1 MGIKLKLCGMRRRQ
15 DIDYVNEYCPDY
27 VGFILSDGFRR
38 SVGLGTFCELAS
50 GLDKGIKRVGVF
62 VNEPVENM
70 LKYYPEE
77 LDVFQLHGDED
88 EKYIELLRK
97 SIPES
102 CEIWKAVRVRS
113 ADDIERWNGSGVDK
127 LLLDA
132 FQEGVVGGTGK
143 TADWSVI
150 TSANIQKPFFA
161 AGGITAKNFI
171 EAAIVLNP
179 YGIDLSGGIETDGV
193 KDKAK
198 IAEIIQLKNKLNEE
212 R

>member
-1 MGIKLKLCGMRRRQ
+1 MEIKLKLCGMRRRQ
-15 DIDYVNEYCPDY
+15 DMDYVNEYRPDY

-50 GLDKGIKRVGVF
+50 CLDRGIKRVGVF
-62 VNEPVENM
+62 VNEPLQDM

-88 EKYIELLRK
+88 EKYIEQLRQN
-97 SIPES
+97 IPES
-102 CEIWKAVRVRS
+102 CEIWKAVRVKS
-113 ADDIERWNGSGVDK
+113 AADIRRWNGSAADR

-143 TADWSVI
+143 VADWDLI
-150 TSANIQKPFFA
+150 AAANIQKPFFA
-161 AGGITAKNFI
+161 AGGITAENFI
-171 EAAIVLNP
+171 EAAARLHP

-193 KDKAK
+193 KDRAK
-198 IAEIIQLKNKLNEE
+198 IAEIIRLKNKFNREG
-212 R
+212 

>member
-15 DIDYVNEYCPDY
+15 DIDYVTEYRPDY

-50 GLDKGIKRVGVF
+50 CLDKAIKRVGVF
-62 VNEPVENM
+62 VNEPIENL

-88 EKYIELLRK
+88 EKYIEQLRGN
-97 SIPES
+97 IPES
-102 CEIWKAVRVRS
+102 CEIWKAVRVKS
-113 ADDIERWNGSGVDK
+113 TADIERWNGSAADK

-132 FQEGVVGGTGK
+132 FQEGAVGGTGK
-143 TADWSVI
+143 TADWDLI
-150 TSANIQKPFFA
+150 KAAKIEKPFFA
-161 AGGITAKNFI
+161 AGGINAENFT
-171 EAAIVLNP
+171 EAATALQP
-179 YGIDLSGGIETDGV
+179 YVIDLSGGIETDGV

-198 IAEIIQLKNKLNEE
+198 IAEIIRLKNKINEE

>member
-1 MGIKLKLCGMRRRQ
+1 MGIKLKLCGMRRRE
-15 DIDYVNEYCPDY
+15 DIDYVNEYRPDY

-62 VNEPVENM
+62 VNEPLETL

-77 LDVFQLHGDED
+77 LEVFQLHGDED
-88 EKYIELLRK
+88 EGYIAELRK
-97 SIPES
+97 NIPAG

-113 ADDIERWNGSGVDK
+113 TGDIEKWNDSAADK

-132 FQEGVVGGTGK
+132 FQEGAVGGTGK
-143 TADWSVI
+143 TADWDLI
-150 TSANIQKPFFA
+150 KAADIKKPFFA
-161 AGGITAKNFI
+161 AGGINAGNFT
-171 EAAIVLNP
+171 EAAVTLKP

-198 IAEIIQLKNKLNEE
+198 IMEIISLKNKLDGE